1 MLMDNKAYAA
11 LMEANLVTT
20 KYGVRNFDK
29 LDIIPGPWDVT
40 ASMCLNAICMTTGQ
54 CCCMLK
60 FVTVDPGLVLAGG
73 HTSGTDLFFGPG
85 VHVLCKLWR
94 NTHGST
100 VRLTE
105 GEHIVNG
112 TKVIAIVQ
120 QGFVGLA
127 FEKGEPVLFPPGIH
141 QWDNPDIRF
150 DKMIDLT
157 SKLIQMGPYHLVTVE
172 EGYAAITIDNGKQV
186 ILDGGR
192 STMLTHQNWKFVG
205 WLSCKLQTDKF
216 GPLSMTTGDNIALNI
231 VANVNWRVKDPQI
244 AASRNVDTAV
254 ANADALIKPIQD
266 DVILQVTSALAA
278 LVGSIQYGSQ
288 GTSGIQASGAT
299 GKIDDDEKTGRKAL
313 WDAQRLANAVT
324 SANEMT
330 ERYGVLI
337 VSINLISAAPR
348 DEKLVEIMSRGAVA
362 SVSAEEKLKEARA
375 AANALLVQAN
385 AEKETSQANADAM
398 LIRRELML
406 RLKPSRPLQMRT
418 LSRSAPQARETLG
431 YSWVNPRLPPPS
443 PNSKSHIALSWT
455 TNPARSSSAST
466 VPAIYRL
473 LF

>member
-1 MLMDNKAYAA
+1 
-11 LMEANLVTT
+11 
-20 KYGVRNFDK
+20 
-29 LDIIPGPWDVT
+29 
-40 ASMCLNAICMTTGQ
+40 
-54 CCCMLK
+54 
-60 FVTVDPGLVLAGG
+60 
-73 HTSGTDLFFGPG
+73 
-85 VHVLCKLWR
+85 
-94 NTHGST
+94 
-100 VRLTE
+100 
-105 GEHIVNG
+105 
-112 TKVIAIVQ
+112 
-120 QGFVGLA
+120 
-127 FEKGEPVLFPPGIH
+127 
-141 QWDNPDIRF
+141 
-150 DKMIDLT
+150 
-157 SKLIQMGPYHLVTVE
+157 
-172 EGYAAITIDNGKQV
+172 
-186 ILDGGR
+186 
-192 STMLTHQNWKFVG
+192 
-205 WLSCKLQTDKF
+205 
-216 GPLSMTTGDNIALNI
+216 MTTGDNIALNI

-398 LIRRELML
+398 LIMARADAEAQTVAAAADADAEQIRATGARDAGLLMGESQVATAL
-406 RLKPSRPLQMRT
+406 AKLKVAYSPFVDNKSSTFFFGLHGPGDLPTALLGNSLAAQT
-418 LSRSAPQARETLG
+418 GVAGLDFGPGAQGGPAPGAGGGQGWFR
-431 YSWVNPRLPPPS
+431 
-443 PNSKSHIALSWT
+443 
-455 TNPARSSSAST
+455 
-466 VPAIYRL
+466 
-473 LF
+473 